1 MRLLVVSPDYAS
13 HLLPMLQIAA
23 AWQARAGDV
32 VVATGPAT
40 RPMVVEAGLD
50 WIELRL
56 GRGSNAGVI
65 VVGEQPQGED
75 DHLRAFFDATRRG
88 PIETLRYQADARRHD
103 LLYDPDGVFE
113 RLGEIVR
120 EVRPDRVAVD
130 HVAFGARLA
139 LHLLDVPTSTVVLG
153 HPSALSAPGEVYGVP
168 SAWPSSMTPDPTALR
183 ALEVQCR
190 ESVRELDEAAEEVRT
205 RRAPSRPPAGDLT
218 SSPGDPTIYVYP
230 EALHDPARPL
240 PIAHRFVG
248 SLARTESLDATP
260 LPSGDGLRVLVALG
274 SFLSARDDVLATAAA
289 AARLAGWRLALA
301 TGSTH
306 VDRLGPLPD
315 GALVQRHLPQVAL
328 LAHTDVFVNHGGNG
342 SVTEAAAA
350 GVPQVVLPFST
361 DQFAGAAAVE
371 RTGVGFALAPN
382 TLTVQVLVEAVA
394 AAAEG
399 PVRQRAQEVA
409 DSIRTS
415 GGAGAAVDAIRDVG
429 NPQRNPQRNPL
440 RN

>member
-13 HLLPMLQIAA
+13 HLLPLLQIAA
-23 AWQARAGDV
+23 AWRERVGDV

-40 RPMVVEAGLD
+40 RPMVADAGLD

-65 VVGEQPQGED
+65 EVGEQPRGED
-75 DHLRAFFDATRRG
+75 EHLRAFFDATRLG

-103 LLYDPDGVFE
+103 LLYDPDGVFD

-139 LHLLDVPTSTVVLG
+139 LHLLGVSASSVVLG
-153 HPSALSAPGEVYGVP
+153 HPSALSAPGEVYGAP
-168 SAWPSSMTPDPTALR
+168 SAWPSTMTPDPASLR
-183 ALEVQCR
+183 ALEMQCH
-190 ESVRELDEAAEEVRT
+190 ESVRELGDAAEEVRS
-205 RRAPSRPPAGDLT
+205 RRAPTRPPVGDLT
-218 SSPGDPTIYVYP
+218 SAPGDPTIYVYP

-240 PIAHRFVG
+240 PSVHRFVG
-248 SLARTESLDATP
+248 SLVRNESLDDVA
-260 LPSGDGLRVLVALG
+260 LPTGEGLRVTVALG
-274 SFLSARDDVLATAAA
+274 SFLSARDDVLATAVRAA
-289 AARLAGWRLALA
+289 HLAGWRLALA
-301 TGSTH
+301 SGSTPI
-306 VDRLGPLPD
+306 DRLGPLPD

-342 SVTEAAAA
+342 SITEAAAA

-371 RTGVGFALAPN
+371 RTGVGVALAPN
-382 TLTVQVLVEAVA
+382 TLTAEALVAAVA
-394 AAAEG
+394 AAAGESI
-399 PVRQRAQEVA
+399 RCRALDVA
-409 DSIRTS
+409 ASIRTG
-415 GGAGAAVDAIRDVG
+415 GGAAAAVDAIRDL
-429 NPQRNPQRNPL
+429 PCRS
-440 RN
+440 

>member
-13 HLLPMLQIAA
+13 HLLPLLQIAT
-23 AWQARAGDV
+23 AWQARDGDV

-40 RPMVVEAGLD
+40 RPMVAEAGLD

-65 VVGEQPQGED
+65 EVGEQPKGED
-75 DHLRAFFDATRRG
+75 DHLRAFFDATRLG

-103 LLYDPDGVFE
+103 LLYDPDGVFD

-168 SAWPSSMTPDPTALR
+168 SAWPSTMTPDSGQLG
-183 ALEVQCR
+183 ALEAQCR
-190 ESVRELDEAAEEVRT
+190 DSVRELDRAADDVRT

-240 PIAHRFVG
+240 PVVHRFVG

-260 LPSGDGLRVLVALG
+260 LPSGDGLRVTVALG
-274 SFLSARDDVLATAAA
+274 SFLSARDDVLATAVRAA
-289 AARLAGWRLALA
+289 HLAGWRLALA
-301 TGSTH
+301 SGSTP
-306 VDRLGPLPD
+306 VDRLGPLPV

-342 SVTEAAAA
+342 SITEAAAA

-371 RTGVGFALAPN
+371 RTGVGIALAPN
-382 TLTVQVLVEAVA
+382 SLTAEALVTAVA
-394 AAAEG
+394 TAAG
-399 PVRQRAQEVA
+399 DPIRRRAHEVA
-409 DSIRTS
+409 LSVRTS
-415 GGAGAAVDAIRDVG
+415 GGAHAAVEAIRDL
-429 NPQRNPQRNPL
+429 PHPQRNPL